1 MKDLSGQF
9 MALGPI
15 AGVRARAWAT
25 GDVEPVGRLL
35 GEEWYPELERRHALL
50 TGIDQLLFNL
60 SQASGAVVAERDDG
74 TFLGC
79 ALRTGALPTRRTWRP
94 GRT

>member
-1 MKDLSGQF
+1 
-9 MALGPI
+9 MALGPV

-35 GEEWYPELERRHALL
+35 GEEWYPELERQHALL

-74 TFLGC
+74 TFLGVC
-79 ALRTGALPTRRTWRP
+79 LANWGTPDTADLAT
-94 GRT
+94 